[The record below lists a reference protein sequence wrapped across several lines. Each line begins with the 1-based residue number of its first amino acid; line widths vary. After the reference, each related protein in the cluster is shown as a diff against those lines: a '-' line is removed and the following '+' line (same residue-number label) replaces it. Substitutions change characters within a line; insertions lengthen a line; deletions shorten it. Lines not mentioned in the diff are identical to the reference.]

1 LVVGG
6 LHRYDFIVNDGRP
19 GSDAYP
25 KPLLSIT
32 ALESTTLPASALLL
46 NSSGALWK
54 NSNS

>member
-46 NSSGALWK
+46 NSSGAFWK